1 MSLVRK
7 PICLVFKL
15 LAQDYVP
22 FCSTVLP
29 VCSVSTLMSNVSLY
43 QHVVTSAPYISPV
56 RITTSHIPNICYT
69 NASTWSFSSLLRPTS
84 TLKNF
89 SSSHQKYAPTS
100 ATKSSYSLDQDN
112 VSSTTV
118 TTLPISSH

>member
-1 MSLVRK
+1 
-7 PICLVFKL
+7 
-15 LAQDYVP
+15 
-22 FCSTVLP
+22 
-29 VCSVSTLMSNVSLY
+29 MSNVSLY

-56 RITTSHIPNICYT
+56 RITTATLLLLTYQTFAILMLQLDL
-69 NASTWSFSSLLRPTS
+69 FLRPTS